1 VPISVKA
8 EKDAAENAVFGSVV
22 GDGNGKVYPFG
33 RLIAS
38 FVSTILMSDQLRKTF
53 FTIQEIR

>member
-1 VPISVKA
+1 MIKRAPISVKA

-33 RLIAS
+33 
-38 FVSTILMSDQLRKTF
+38 
-53 FTIQEIR
+53 